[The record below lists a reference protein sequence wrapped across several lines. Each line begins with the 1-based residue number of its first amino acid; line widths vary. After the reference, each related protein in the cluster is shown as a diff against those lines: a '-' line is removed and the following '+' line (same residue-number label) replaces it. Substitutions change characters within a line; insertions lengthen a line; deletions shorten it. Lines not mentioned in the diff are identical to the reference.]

1 MNFGGCTLCDL
12 QSSVL
17 LPSKDGILLN
27 LIGSWLYSLKLL
39 DVAGLPALTRVII
52 GSAHTHDISGRS
64 CWWHAYGRPMG
75 LLRVVRLDLF
85 PCEIGLIFKA
95 QMLQTGI
102 YQYYRW
108 YCEINTATK

>member
-1 MNFGGCTLCDL
+1 MMTYY
-12 QSSVL
+12 
-17 LPSKDGILLN
+17 
-27 LIGSWLYSLKLL
+27 GSMPRSLTKICLVPNN
-39 DVAGLPALTRVII
+39 DPRVII

-95 QMLQTGI
+95 QMLQIGGI
-102 YQYYRW
+102 VKA
-108 YCEINTATK
+108 ILLPNDF